1 MLRRGTRHGV
11 RRPLMWGIIRVM
23 KESIGAWGVWGRIV
37 WIRLALTYPLL
48 LRASELFAEEGG
60 KVQEVHCLRR
70 GDMAFFEKG
79 VQLGL
84 GRKEAADTVE
94 IRFKEGEGDQ
104 RRKGAVAVRT
114 KIPGGSGKGRKG
126 T

>member
-1 MLRRGTRHGV
+1 M
-11 RRPLMWGIIRVM
+11 
-23 KESIGAWGVWGRIV
+23 
-37 WIRLALTYPLL
+37 
-48 LRASELFAEEGG
+48 
-60 KVQEVHCLRR
+60 
-70 GDMAFFEKG
+70 
-79 VQLGL
+79 QLGL

-114 KIPGGSGKGRKG
+114 KTPGGSGKGRKG